1 MVRSE
6 KSEVRSGKRQ
16 GGRSVRSGLQSVGLS
31 FVRPLPGPW
40 MWQQRY
46 KVAYFLAVTFRIV
59 SHAPIQLPLAL
70 GGRNSPD

>member
-1 MVRSE
+1 
-6 KSEVRSGKRQ
+6 
-16 GGRSVRSGLQSVGLS
+16 
-31 FVRPLPGPW
+31 